1 MHGDPRGWFSQFF
14 VKITEPLIFSKRPL
28 TLGVI
33 ALLTLFL
40 GFEASQL
47 RLDSGFEKQL
57 PKDHPYI
64 KVLKQYQAQF
74 GGGNTVLLAVSQ
86 KPGKGNIYSGSFMD
100 SLKTATDAV
109 FFLPGVDR
117 TRISSLF
124 TPNVRFI
131 EAVEGGFRGGNVIPS
146 GYRPTPET
154 LRQIEE
160 NVTKANVIGRLVS
173 NDLTSAMVVSE
184 LVDQNPRTHQKLDYI
199 EAAHQFENVR
209 GKLTSPEKFEYKL
222 KSDDAPFKAGTV
234 IATVYKDP
242 GGPLFWFK
250 RMHATLVGPSGETVD
265 RTFLGRQLLI
275 SAEKNPN
282 YNPDVDVQI
291 IGFAKVIGDVADASL
306 QVVSFFALTV
316 FLVWLVLSWYMGSLV
331 VSLYP
336 LSCGLLAVV
345 WELGILHLAGYG
357 LDPFAIL
364 VPFLVLAISVS
375 HGIQITSF
383 WLLEVSD
390 HGLDSFAASRATYR
404 RLVIPGITA
413 LVTNIIGFGTI
424 LLIPIGIVREMAINA
439 MFGLLAVIVCK
450 KVLLPCL
457 LSYVKLKNPQR
468 FRDYQHRRDATL
480 KPIWHQLALL
490 TRKPVAAMVIAVA
503 ILSWAGAEW
512 IARDLQIGELHPGV
526 PALRPDSRYNL
537 DSEFISKNYSIGV
550 DILQVYAVTKS
561 NGCIDYD
568 IMNRINRFG
577 WYMQNTPGV
586 VSTTSMALL
595 DKIVWAQ
602 YNENNPRWLQL
613 PRSQD
618 GLVLAGQQFT
628 TSTGLLNDDC
638 SVMPTYVFMK
648 DHKATT
654 IDGVIAAIDK
664 FTADSKG
671 GAAVDFQLAGGN
683 VGVMAATNAVIKKTE
698 FSVLFWLYAAI
709 TICVFVSFRSFTSII
724 CILLPLAAVSVFT
737 YAIMV
742 FLGIGETVATL
753 PVAAFA
759 AGIGVDYGIYIFSV
773 LEENVKS
780 KGMNLRD
787 AYADTLHQTGKAVV
801 VTGLA
806 LSASVATWMLSGL
819 QFQIDMGILLT
830 VMFLANAG
838 AALVM
843 LPAFAAFLMKSSFG
857 TVQTAA
863 AINTSG
869 VKP

>member
-1 MHGDPRGWFSQFF
+1 MHGDSRGWFATLF
-14 VKITEPLIFSKRPL
+14 VKITEPMIFSKRPITL
-28 TLGVI
+28 TVV
-33 ALLTLFL
+33 ALLTAFL
-40 GFEASQL
+40 GYQALQL

-64 KVLKQYQAQF
+64 QILKKYQSQF
-74 GGGNTVLLAVSQ
+74 GGGNTVLVAVSQ
-86 KPGKGNIYSGSFMD
+86 KSKKGDIYNGPFMD
-100 SLKTATDAV
+100 SLKAVTDSV

-124 TPNVRFI
+124 TPNVRFL

-146 GYRPTPET
+146 GYHPTPEM
-154 LRQIEE
+154 LHQIAE
-160 NVTKANVIGRLVS
+160 NVTKASVIGRLVS
-173 NDLTSAMVVSE
+173 NDQHSAMVVSE
-184 LVDQNPRTHQKLDYI
+184 LVETNPRTLEKLDYI
-199 EAAHQFENVR
+199 ETAHQFENVR
-209 GKLTSPEKFEYKL
+209 GKIINQEQFDYTLKADSP
-222 KSDDAPFKAGTV
+222 PFKAGTV
-234 IATVYKDP
+234 VATVYNDP
-242 GGPLFWFK
+242 RGLLFGLK
-250 RMHATLVGPSGETVD
+250 KVHATLITPTGETID
-265 RTFLGRQLLI
+265 RDFRGSELTVVTQ
-275 SAEKNPN
+275 KNPH
-282 YNPDVDVQI
+282 YNPDVDVEI

-306 QVVSFFALTV
+306 QVTSFFALTV
-316 FLVWLVLSWYMGSLV
+316 FLVWLVLSYYMGSFV

-345 WELGILHLAGYG
+345 WELGILRMAGFG

-450 KVLLPCL
+450 KILLPCL
-457 LSYVKLKNPQR
+457 LSYVKIKNPQR
-468 FRDYQHRRDATL
+468 FRQYQQNRDAKL
-480 KPIWHQLALL
+480 KPIWHHLSNI
-490 TRKPVAAMVIAVA
+490 TRKPLAAAVLVAMLIT
-503 ILSWAGAEW
+503 WGGAEW
-512 IARDLQIGELHPGV
+512 IGRGLQIGELHAGV
-526 PALRPDSRYNL
+526 PALKPDSRYNR
-537 DSEFISKNYSIGV
+537 DSDFISKNYAIGV
-550 DILQVYAVTKS
+550 DILQVYAATKS
-561 NGCIDYD
+561 NGCIDYEV
-568 IMNRINRFG
+568 MNRIGRFG
-577 WYMQNTPGV
+577 WAMQNTPGV
-586 VSTTSMALL
+586 VSAQSLPVL
-595 DKIVWAQ
+595 EKVVWTQ
-602 YNENNPRWLQL
+602 YNENNPRWFQI
-613 PRSQD
+613 PRSPD
-618 GLVLAGQQFT
+618 GLILAGQQFT

-638 SVMPTYVFMK
+638 SVMPTYVFMG

-654 IDGVIAAIDK
+654 IDSVIAAINKDV
-664 FTADSKG
+664 ADSPSKD
-671 GAAVDFQLAGGN
+671 VTFQLAGGN

-698 FSVLFWLYAAI
+698 FSVLAWLYAAI
-709 TICVFVSFRSFTSII
+709 TLCVFVSFRGIVGII
-724 CILLPLAAVSVFT
+724 CILVPLAAVSVFT

-780 KGMNLRD
+780 KGMPLRE

-838 AALVM
+838 AALII
-843 LPAFAAFLMKSSFG
+843 LPAFASFLMKQPADSMSPSL
-857 TVQTAA
+857 AKK
-863 AINTSG
+863 SYE
-869 VKP
+869 VKS

>member
-1 MHGDPRGWFSQFF
+1 
-14 VKITEPLIFSKRPL
+14 
-28 TLGVI
+28 
-33 ALLTLFL
+33 
-40 GFEASQL
+40 
-47 RLDSGFEKQL
+47 
-57 PKDHPYI
+57 
-64 KVLKQYQAQF
+64 
-74 GGGNTVLLAVSQ
+74 
-86 KPGKGNIYSGSFMD
+86 
-100 SLKTATDAV
+100 
-109 FFLPGVDR
+109 
-117 TRISSLF
+117 
-124 TPNVRFI
+124 
-131 EAVEGGFRGGNVIPS
+131 
-146 GYRPTPET
+146 
-154 LRQIEE
+154 
-160 NVTKANVIGRLVS
+160 
-173 NDLTSAMVVSE
+173 
-184 LVDQNPRTHQKLDYI
+184 
-199 EAAHQFENVR
+199 
-209 GKLTSPEKFEYKL
+209 
-222 KSDDAPFKAGTV
+222 
-234 IATVYKDP
+234 
-242 GGPLFWFK
+242 
-250 RMHATLVGPSGETVD
+250 
-265 RTFLGRQLLI
+265 
-275 SAEKNPN
+275 
-282 YNPDVDVQI
+282 
-291 IGFAKVIGDVADASL
+291 
-306 QVVSFFALTV
+306 
-316 FLVWLVLSWYMGSLV
+316 
-331 VSLYP
+331 
-336 LSCGLLAVV
+336 
-345 WELGILHLAGYG
+345 
-357 LDPFAIL
+357 
-364 VPFLVLAISVS
+364 
-375 HGIQITSF
+375 
-383 WLLEVSD
+383 
-390 HGLDSFAASRATYR
+390 
-404 RLVIPGITA
+404 
-413 LVTNIIGFGTI
+413 
-424 LLIPIGIVREMAINA
+424 
-439 MFGLLAVIVCK
+439 
-450 KVLLPCL
+450 
-457 LSYVKLKNPQR
+457 
-468 FRDYQHRRDATL
+468 
-480 KPIWHQLALL
+480 
-490 TRKPVAAMVIAVA
+490 
-503 ILSWAGAEW
+503 
-512 IARDLQIGELHPGV
+512 
-526 PALRPDSRYNL
+526 
-537 DSEFISKNYSIGV
+537 
-550 DILQVYAVTKS
+550 
-561 NGCIDYD
+561 
-568 IMNRINRFG
+568 MNRINRFG

>member
-1 MHGDPRGWFSQFF
+1 M
-14 VKITEPLIFSKRPL
+14 
-28 TLGVI
+28 
-33 ALLTLFL
+33 LTLFL
-40 GFEASQL
+40 GFEAL
-47 RLDSGFEKQL
+47 HLKLDSGFEKQM
-57 PKDHPYI
+57 PKNHPYI
-64 KVLKQYQAQF
+64 QVLKKYQDQF

-86 KPGKGNIYSGSFMD
+86 KPGKGDIYNGKFLA
-100 SLKTATDAV
+100 SLKAATDAV

-146 GYRPTPET
+146 GFQPTPES
-154 LRQIEE
+154 LGQIKD
-160 NVTKANVIGRLVS
+160 NVAKANVIGRLVS
-173 NDLTSAMVVSE
+173 NDQTSAIVSSE
-184 LVDQNPRTHQKLDYI
+184 LVDTNPRTHKKLDYI
-199 EAAHQFENVR
+199 EAAHRFENIR
-209 GKLTSPEKFEYKL
+209 GRLTSPQMYEYTL
-222 KSDDAPFKAGTV
+222 KTDDAPLKAGTK
-234 IATVYKDP
+234 IATVYQDP
-242 GGPLFWFK
+242 RGMWF
-250 RMHATLVGPSGETVD
+250 RFQSVQAVVIAPNGETLD
-265 RTFLGRQLLI
+265 RTFHGRQLDVT
-275 SAEKNPN
+275 EKNNPD
-282 YNPDVDVQI
+282 YNPDIDVEI
-291 IGFAKVIGDVADASL
+291 IGFTKVIGDVADASF

-316 FLVWLVLSWYMGSLV
+316 LLIWLILSYYMGSFI
-331 VSLYP
+331 VSMYP

-345 WELGILHLAGYG
+345 WELGLLHLFGYG

-364 VPFLVLAISVS
+364 VPFLVLSISVS

-390 HGLDSFAASRATYR
+390 RGLDSFEASRATYR

-413 LVTNIIGFGTI
+413 LITNIIGFATI

-439 MFGLLAVIVCK
+439 MFGLFAVIICK

-457 LSYVKLKNPQR
+457 LSYVHLKNPQR
-468 FRDYQHRRDATL
+468 FRDYQRQRDVKL
-480 KPIWHQLALL
+480 KRIWHALSVL
-490 TRKPVAAMVIAVA
+490 TRKPYAAIILVLMVVA
-503 ILSWAGAEW
+503 WGGAEW
-512 IARDLQIGELHPGV
+512 VARDLQIGELHRGV

-537 DSEFISKNYSIGV
+537 DSDFIAKKYSIGV
-550 DILQVYAVTKS
+550 DILQVYAATKT
-561 NGCIDYD
+561 NGCIDYN
-568 IMNRINRFG
+568 IMNKINRFG
-577 WYMQNTPGV
+577 WYMNNTPGV

-595 DKIVWAQ
+595 DKVVWAQ

-613 PRSQD
+613 PRSKD
-618 GLVLAGQQFT
+618 GLILSGQQFT

-638 SVMPTYVFMK
+638 SVMPTYIFMA

-654 IDGVIAAIDK
+654 IDEVIAAIDK
-664 FTADSKG
+664 FTASVKPSDQ
-671 GAAVDFQLAGGN
+671 VQFQLAGGN

-698 FSVLFWLYAAI
+698 FSVLFWLYLAI
-709 TICVFVSFRSFTSII
+709 ILCVYVSFRGITSVI
-724 CILLPLAAVSVFT
+724 CVVIPLAAVSVFT

-773 LEENVKS
+773 LEENVKL
-780 KGMNLRD
+780 KHMPLRE

-801 VTGLA
+801 VTALA

-830 VMFLANAG
+830 IMFLANAV

-843 LPAFAAFLMKSSFG
+843 LPAFAAFLMKDNG
-857 TVQTAA
+857 KAGIHPVDPRTNEVT
-863 AINTSG
+863 
-869 VKP
+869 P

>member
-1 MHGDPRGWFSQFF
+1 MHGDPRGWFSTFF

-28 TLGVI
+28 TLTV
-33 ALLTLFL
+33 LSLMTLFL
-40 GFEASQL
+40 GYQASQL
-47 RLDSGFEKQL
+47 KLDSGFEKQL

-64 KVLKQYQAQF
+64 QVLKKYQSQF

-86 KPGKGNIYSGSFMD
+86 KAGKGGIYNGRFLD
-100 SLKTATDAV
+100 SLKVATDSV

-146 GYRPTPET
+146 GYHPTPEA

-160 NVTKANVIGRLVS
+160 NVAKANVIGRLVS
-173 NDLTSAMVVSE
+173 NDQTSAMVVAE
-184 LVDQNPRTHQKLDYI
+184 LVDQNPRTHERLDYI
-199 EAAHQFENVR
+199 EAAHQFENIR
-209 GKLTSPEKFEYKL
+209 GKITSPEQYQYTL
-222 KSDDAPFKAGTV
+222 KDDSPPFKAG
-234 IATVYKDP
+234 ATVATVFKDP
-242 GGPLFWFK
+242 RGPLFAFK
-250 RMHATLVGPSGETVD
+250 SVHATLIGPNGETVD
-265 RTFLGRQLLI
+265 RTFRGSQLQVN
-275 SAEKNPN
+275 AQQNPH
-282 YNPDVDVQI
+282 YNPDVDVEI
-291 IGFAKVIGDVADASL
+291 IGFAKVIGDVADASF
-306 QVVSFFALTV
+306 QVTSFFALTV
-316 FLVWLVLSWYMGSLV
+316 FLVWVVLSYYMGSFV

-345 WELGILHLAGYG
+345 WELGILRLAGYG

-390 HGLDSFAASRATYR
+390 RGLDSFAASRATYR

-439 MFGLLAVIVCK
+439 MFGLIAVIVCK

-457 LSYVKLKNPQR
+457 LSYVKLRNPLR
-468 FRDYQHRRDATL
+468 FRDYQQRRDAKL
-480 KPIWHQLALL
+480 KPLWQQMALL
-490 TRKPVAAMVIAVA
+490 TRRPVAATVLALALVV
-503 ILSWAGAEW
+503 WAGAEW
-512 IARDLQIGELHPGV
+512 VGRDLQVGELHPGV
-526 PALRPDSRYNL
+526 PALRPDSRYNK
-537 DSEFISKNYSIGV
+537 DSDFISKNYSIGV
-550 DILQVYAVTKS
+550 DILQVYAATKT

-568 IMNRINRFG
+568 IMNRVNRFG
-577 WYMQNTPGV
+577 WFMQNTPGV

-595 DKIVWAQ
+595 DKLVWAQ

-654 IDGVIAAIDK
+654 IDGVVAAINQFVADGKDDK
-664 FTADSKG
+664 L
-671 GAAVDFQLAGGN
+671 VEFQLAGGN

-698 FSVLFWLYAAI
+698 FSVLFWLYLAI
-709 TICVFVSFRSFTSII
+709 TVCVFVSFRGITSII
-724 CILLPLAAVSVFT
+724 CILVPLAAVSVFT

-780 KGMNLRD
+780 KGMSLRD

-843 LPAFAAFLMKSSFG
+843 LPAFSAFLMR
-857 TVQTAA
+857 QDAA
-863 AINTSG
+863 GLASPAGIKAVG
-869 VKP
+869 AK